1 MKYSV
6 LRSGRKGS
14 SMTKTTRRTTRAR
27 RRRPRATHPPGLD
40 PRAATTARHMLTL
53 RIDQASVR
61 QAKRLQRM
69 LEGTGLGPMLAE
81 VYRRALHLGLEAL
94 EAEWTKRKVA

>member
-1 MKYSV
+1 
-6 LRSGRKGS
+6 
-14 SMTKTTRRTTRAR
+14 MTKTTRRTTRAR
-27 RRRPRATHPPGLD
+27 RRRPRATPPGLD
-40 PRAATTARHMLTL
+40 PRAATGARHMLTL
-53 RIDQASVR
+53 RIDQKSVI
-61 QAKRLQRM
+61 QAKRLRRM

>member
-1 MKYSV
+1 
-6 LRSGRKGS
+6 
-14 SMTKTTRRTTRAR
+14 
-27 RRRPRATHPPGLD
+27 
-40 PRAATTARHMLTL
+40 MLTL
-53 RIDQASVR
+53 RIDQKSVL
-61 QAKRLQRM
+61 QAKRLRRM